1 MIKRLLSIAVFLSV
15 LAVGTRMIPNNE
27 ATKMEQ
33 ATLVSSSISWG
44 SRGEEVKTIQN
55 KLKNW
60 GYFKGKIDGVYGE
73 DTYRGIMKF
82 QKTHGIKED
91 GIVGGATAT
100 KLGIDMATSKA
111 ATSNSLDRGSD
122 EYLLARAIHGEARG
136 EPYIGKVAV
145 GAVILNRVNV
155 AEFPNTIAG
164 VIYQPLAFTAVAD
177 GQINLEPNEE
187 SLKAARDALN
197 GWDPTYGCSY
207 YWNPQTA
214 TSKWIW
220 SRKVMLKLGKH
231 WFGV

>member
-1 MIKRLLSIAVFLSV
+1 MKKRFLALAVFLS
-15 LAVGTRMIPNNE
+15 LI
-27 ATKMEQ
+27 ATVAYMLPTQKNIDIDS
-33 ATLVSSSISWG
+33 ATLVSNISWG
-44 SRGEEVKTIQN
+44 SKGEDVKTIQT

-60 GYFKGKIDGVYGE
+60 GYFKGSVDGVYGE
-73 DTYRGIMKF
+73 DTYRGILKF
-82 QKTHGIKED
+82 QKKHGIKQD
-91 GIVGGATAT
+91 GIVGGATAK
-100 KLGIDMATSKA
+100 KLGIDVAKSESAGNKA
-111 ATSNSLDRGSD
+111 LDRSSD

-145 GAVILNRVNV
+145 GAVILNRVNTS
-155 AEFPNTIAG
+155 EFPNTIAG

-177 GQINLEPNEE
+177 GQINLEPGEE

-197 GWDPTYGCSY
+197 GWDPTSGCSY

>member
-1 MIKRLLSIAVFLSV
+1 MTKRLLSIAVLLSV
-15 LAVGTRMIPNNE
+15 LGVGAYMMPKNE
-27 ATKMEQ
+27 KTNFDQ
-33 ATLVSSSISWG
+33 ATLVASSISWG
-44 SRGEEVKTIQN
+44 SRGEEVKTIQT

-60 GYFKGKIDGVYGE
+60 GYFDGKVDGVYGE
-73 DTYRGIMKF
+73 DTYRGIMAF
-82 QKTHGIKED
+82 QKKQGIKQD
-91 GIVGGATAT
+91 GIVGGTTAA
-100 KLGIDMATSKA
+100 KFGIDLEKSQA

-155 AEFPNTIAG
+155 PEFPNTIAG

-187 SLKAARDALN
+187 SLKAAREALN

-207 YWNPQTA
+207 YWNPSTA

>member
-1 MIKRLLSIAVFLSV
+1 MTKRLLSIAVFLSV
-15 LAVGTRMIPNNE
+15 IAMGATMIPKDS
-27 ATKMEQ
+27 TTDIKQ
-33 ATLVSSSISWG
+33 ATLVASSISWG
-44 SRGEEVKTIQN
+44 SRGDDVKTIQT

-60 GYFKGKIDGVYGE
+60 GYFNGKVDGVYGE
-73 DTYRGIMKF
+73 DTYRGILKF
-82 QKTHGIKED
+82 QQKHGIKQD
-91 GIVGGATAT
+91 GIVGGVTAT
-100 KLGIDMATSKA
+100 KLGIDLNKSQA

-145 GAVILNRVNV
+145 GAVVLNRVN
-155 AEFPNTIAG
+155 ASEFPNTIAG

-177 GQINLEPNEE
+177 GQINLEPDAE

-207 YWNPQTA
+207 YWNPVTS

>member
-1 MIKRLLSIAVFLSV
+1 MKKRLLGIAVFLSV
-15 LAVGTRMIPNNE
+15 VALGAKMIPHDKAE
-27 ATKMEQ
+27 FDQ
-33 ATLVSSSISWG
+33 ATLVASSISWG
-44 SRGEEVKTIQN
+44 SRGEEVKTIQT

-60 GYFKGKIDGVYGE
+60 GYFDGRVDGVYGE
-73 DTYRGIMKF
+73 ATYRGIMQF
-82 QKTHGIKED
+82 QKKHGIKQD
-91 GIVGGATAT
+91 GIVGGTTAN
-100 KLGIDMATSKA
+100 KLGMDLENSKA
-111 ATSNSLDRGSD
+111 ASSNSLDRAGD

-136 EPYIGKVAV
+136 EPYLGKVAV
-145 GAVILNRVNV
+145 GAIVLNRVND

-177 GQINLEPNEE
+177 GQINLEPDAE

-207 YWNPQTA
+207 YWNPVTA

-220 SRKVMLKLGKH
+220 SRKVMLKIGKH